1 MHIKPFIQKLVSEHV
16 PLDFLSFHRYSND
29 PAIIAQCGRT
39 IRAMMPAQWE
49 LHITEWNLG
58 VSGPFNTTAASA
70 ISTATW
76 IGLQDFAD
84 VSTMYWGCCADY
96 PYSASGLGADGD
108 GLALFAADAGVPW
121 KPQALAFG
129 LWHNFSI
136 GFQNRIDVTIAGDS
150 LTPVFGLAGQSVSGG
165 AVGLLLSNPTN
176 RSVRVDLLVASAI
189 GPTVT
194 AWVADA
200 GSVALCSVVSPCEVR
215 QITDESGKVHIMG
228 LSEGALV
235 LDPWAV
241 AVVGAQT

>member
-1 MHIKPFIQKLVSEHV
+1 
-16 PLDFLSFHRYSND
+16 
-29 PAIIAQCGRT
+29 
-39 IRAMMPAQWE
+39 MPPE
-49 LHITEWNLG
+49 D
-58 VSGPFNTTAASA
+58 AAR
-70 ISTATW
+70 
-76 IGLQDFAD
+76 D
-84 VSTMYWGCCADY
+84 
-96 PYSASGLGADGD
+96 
-108 GLALFAADAGVPW
+108 AA
-121 KPQALAFG
+121 
-129 LWHNFSI
+129 
-136 GFQNRIDVTIAGDS
+136 IAGDS

-194 AWVADA
+194 ADA